1 MFRLWVCFWFGFSD
15 FGSGGEF
22 LGFGLVVF
30 VDGLV
35 VGWYVLGCCGRC
47 VVFTV
52 MLCCLFWMFL
62 FAGLCE
68 EVDLLRLGAV
78 LWVCCGVVELG
89 CYGCSCSVLFGFGW

>member
-1 MFRLWVCFWFGFSD
+1 MACFWFGFSD

-35 VGWYVLGCCGRC
+35 AGWRVLGCCGCC

-52 MLCCLFWMFL
+52 MLCCLFWMVL
-62 FAGLCE
+62 FAGCAR
-68 EVDLLRLGAV
+68 RL
-78 LWVCCGVVELG
+78 VCCNWALCCGFTVVWWG
-89 CYGCSCSVLFGFGW
+89 